1 MTNQLAIRIDVEKGI
16 AVVSRSAIAGQD
28 AITIRDN
35 VVRGAAHRSWG
46 LALAAAAGSQVL
58 AGTAAA
64 THIPGHEVSVINPI
78 VYPELIYGVV
88 AGLVVGVITGVVTG
102 VVVTRALSA
111 NLKK

>member
-1 MTNQLAIRIDVEKGI
+1 MTDQLTVRIDVENSI
-16 AVVSRSAIAGQD
+16 AVV
-28 AITIRDN
+28 
-35 VVRGAAHRSWG
+35 AARSWG

-64 THIPGHEVSVINPI
+64 SHIPGHEENVTNPI

-88 AGLVVGVITGVVTG
+88 AGLIVGVITGVVTG
-102 VVVTRALSA
+102 IVVTRALSS